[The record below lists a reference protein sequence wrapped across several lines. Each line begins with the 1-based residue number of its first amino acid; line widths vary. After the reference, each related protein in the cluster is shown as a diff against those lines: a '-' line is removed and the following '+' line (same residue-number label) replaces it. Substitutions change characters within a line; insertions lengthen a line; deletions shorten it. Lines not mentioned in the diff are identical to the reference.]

1 MNSGKGSRK
10 KRGAPPET
18 PSFSTSK
25 GRANFARALETTA
38 SEKTVVGFARYNTP
52 VAALVPIEAVR
63 MLAGQGE
70 IEPAVRAKIVR
81 MARLFL
87 TSEPPK
93 RSPRKSPASGAG
105 AKKKSTKAA
114 PRPKA
119 KPKKSQAKRT
129 AKRKSLGKT
138 V

>member
-1 MNSGKGSRK
+1 MSAGKGSRK

-18 PSFSTSK
+18 PSFSTSQ

-63 MLAGQGE
+63 MLAEQGE

-87 TSEPPK
+87 SSEPPQ
-93 RSPRKSPASGAG
+93 RSARKSPARGAA
-105 AKKKSTKAA
+105 AKKKSAKKT
-114 PRPKA
+114 PRAKA
-119 KPKKSQAKRT
+119 KPKKSRAKQA
-129 AKRKSLGKT
+129 AKRKGLGKT
-138 V
+138 A